1 MKVGSG
7 MFEPDLYQ
15 FSFIH
20 DDRVSTLKRS
30 REKERVTPISDS
42 FLRKLQIDTIC
53 YETLYLPR
61 VSHTHTHARVYSESE
76 LASPRI
82 GCSQLHDWRNRSSIY
97 ANGLL
102 CFFLS
107 TVISAVSS
115 CTPFYRR
122 SLLAIV
128 NWRILVNC
136 SSLASQRFFEEKTQS
151 LALKRRIL

>member
-61 VSHTHTHARVYSESE
+61 VSHTHTHTHTHAHTHVCTRRANSRRLE
-76 LASPRI
+76 LDA
-82 GCSQLHDWRNRSSIY
+82 
-97 ANGLL
+97 A
-102 CFFLS
+102 
-107 TVISAVSS
+107 S
-115 CTPFYRR
+115 CTTGEIGLP
-122 SLLAIV
+122 STPMA
-128 NWRILVNC
+128 
-136 SSLASQRFFEEKTQS
+136 SSASS
-151 LALKRRIL
+151 YLP